1 MHDQCAI
8 RAEREWSA
16 GCDVEYCRQC
26 DGKSADS
33 GVERY
38 GRDFASDYFDC
49 AGRIFERNDGV
60 GRDGGLRID
69 DYRRSGSDGDGAV
82 GMCAVVGADYVQ
94 RDTGVGDVE
103 RRDDGG
109 GVCDSDVLPRSDDF
123 DGICGARG
131 RSWRRAWIAAGFAS
145 FRRSDVDVPGEP
157 ARGFD
162 VCDVAA
168 GGAGVGG
175 LQQ

>member
-16 GCDVEYCRQC
+16 GCYVEYCRQC
-26 DGKSADS
+26 DGKPADG
-33 GVERY
+33 GVERH

-60 GRDGGLRID
+60 RRDGGLWID
-69 DYRRSGSDGDGAV
+69 DHGGARSDGDGTA
-82 GMCAVVGADYVQ
+82 GMRAVVGADHLQ

-109 GVCDSDVLPRSDDF
+109 GVCDSDVLPGSDDF
-123 DGICGARG
+123 DGICGAHG
-131 RSWRRAWIAAGFAS
+131 RNWRRARIAAGFAG